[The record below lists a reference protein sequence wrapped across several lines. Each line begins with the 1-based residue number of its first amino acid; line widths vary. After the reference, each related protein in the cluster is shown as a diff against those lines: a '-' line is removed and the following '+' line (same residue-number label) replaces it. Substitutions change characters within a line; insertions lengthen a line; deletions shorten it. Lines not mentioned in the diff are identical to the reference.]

1 MCIHNIPLKRPLR
14 RRRRVKALIEPKKCF
29 GKSSTGRSLAKPGMR
44 EKGRF
49 AKRSETPFGLL
60 CIQHLYIG
68 FHTFQPPLY
77 VSNKMDG
84 MDFSEK
90 IMSTSSKAYLLLKLL

>member
-60 CIQHLYIG
+60 CIQHYISVSIP
-68 FHTFQPPLY
+68 FDPP
-77 VSNKMDG
+77 
-84 MDFSEK
+84 
-90 IMSTSSKAYLLLKLL
+90 ST